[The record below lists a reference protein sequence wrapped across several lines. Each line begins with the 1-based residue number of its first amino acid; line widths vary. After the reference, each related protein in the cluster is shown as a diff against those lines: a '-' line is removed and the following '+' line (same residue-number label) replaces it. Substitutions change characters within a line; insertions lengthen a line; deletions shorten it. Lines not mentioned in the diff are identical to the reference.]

1 MVKLIAQ
8 IFKIRVVAA
17 DGIVFELHAAIIEPH
32 RPLAVNGFCNV
43 EIVKK
48 DRCFRVRI
56 GASVDLTAGG
66 QTEQAHTQTC
76 CDEERF
82 ELHRITSVF
91 SRITGFSRSNL
102 EREPF
107 FYWNVILLRMI
118 SGIVPGTQS
127 ISRRPME
134 RARLSSSCAIYWI
147 QS

>member
-17 DGIVFELHAAIIEPH
+17 DGIVFELYAAIIEPH

-48 DRCFRVRI
+48 DRCFRVLI

-82 ELHRITSVF
+82 ELHRITPVF
-91 SRITGFSRSNL
+91 SRITGFSRSKL
-102 EREPF
+102 GREPF
-107 FYWNVILLRMI
+107 FI
-118 SGIVPGTQS
+118 GTS
-127 ISRRPME
+127 Y
-134 RARLSSSCAIYWI
+134 C
-147 QS
+147 

>member
-1 MVKLIAQ
+1 MLPFGFRLFCQLPLAARPHCNTLRGLVRPVLDCQPADLFGKIRLNGQNTVSERIVKLIAQ

-17 DGIVFELHAAIIEPH
+17 DGIVFELYAAIIESH

-91 SRITGFSRSNL
+91 
-102 EREPF
+102 RE
-107 FYWNVILLRMI
+107 
-118 SGIVPGTQS
+118 
-127 ISRRPME
+127 
-134 RARLSSSCAIYWI
+134 
-147 QS
+147 

>member
-1 MVKLIAQ
+1 MQTAGSQITQTIDDIVRPVLDCQPADLFGKIRLNGQNTVSERIVKLIAQ

-17 DGIVFELHAAIIEPH
+17 DGIVFELYAAIIESH

-91 SRITGFSRSNL
+91 
-102 EREPF
+102 RE
-107 FYWNVILLRMI
+107 
-118 SGIVPGTQS
+118 
-127 ISRRPME
+127 
-134 RARLSSSCAIYWI
+134 
-147 QS
+147 